1 MSKFIVSVFDSEKA
15 AYEGSRA
22 LKDLHQDG
30 NIVVFADAVITKDDQ
45 GVVQIQEA
53 ADEGPIGT
61 ATGML
66 VGGLLGALAGPAGMA
81 VGVAAGGTAGW
92 ISDLHNVGI
101 DTQFL
106 SDVGELMHPGKSAV
120 VAEIAEG
127 WTTPLDT
134 RMEKLGGTVFRRFRA
149 DVEDAQIEREIEA
162 SNRELDELEAEW
174 EQAVGEAKDKLQAK
188 VDAAK
193 TRLTALN
200 ERAKNKLA
208 TAATLQ
214 DENPGG
220 RMRSLGMQWTY
231 LDRYLSLADELEHLM
246 AVTVDDVRAMIS
258 QTGFRP
264 RTIVRLGPSDPS

>member
-30 NIVVFADAVITKDDQ
+30 SIVVFADAVITKDDK
-45 GVVQIQEA
+45 GAVQIQEA

-81 VGVAAGGTAGW
+81 VGLAAGGTAGW
-92 ISDLHNVGI
+92 ISDLHNAGV

-106 SDVGELMHPGKSAV
+106 SDVGELMLPGKSAV
-120 VAEIAEG
+120 VAEISEG
-127 WTTPLDT
+127 WITPLDT
-134 RMEKLGGTVFRRFRA
+134 RMEELGGTVFRRFRA

-174 EQAVGEAKDKLQAK
+174 EQAVGEAKEKLQAK

-193 TRLTALN
+193 TRLAALSEKAN
-200 ERAKNKLA
+200 NKLA
-208 TAATLQ
+208 SLKEEADAKIEKLNAQ
-214 DENPGG
+214 IAKAGDDLKAKYEKA
-220 RMRSLGMQWTY
+220 RDQLKADFEVRSAK
-231 LDRYLSLADELEHLM
+231 LAES
-246 AVTVDDVRAMIS
+246 A
-258 QTGFRP
+258 
-264 RTIVRLGPSDPS
+264 RLTKEALT

>member
-30 NIVVFADAVITKDDQ
+30 HIVVFADAVITKDDQ

-81 VGVAAGGTAGW
+81 VGAAAGGTAGW
-92 ISDLHNVGI
+92 ISDLHNVGV
-101 DTQFL
+101 DTEFL
-106 SDVGELMHPGKSAV
+106 SDVGELMLPGKSAV

-134 RMEKLGGTVFRRFRA
+134 RMEELGGTVFRRFRA

-193 TRLTALN
+193 TRLTALD
-200 ERAKNKLA
+200 EKATNKLA
-208 TAATLQ
+208 
-214 DENPGG
+214 
-220 RMRSLGMQWTY
+220 SLKEESDAKIERLNAQIAKAG
-231 LDRYLSLADELEHLM
+231 
-246 AVTVDDVRAMIS
+246 DDVKAKYEKARDQLKVDYEGRSAKLS
-258 QTGFRP
+258 ESA
-264 RTIVRLGPSDPS
+264 RLTKEALT

>member
-1 MSKFIVSVFDSEKA
+1 MNKFIVSVFDSEKA
-15 AYEGSRA
+15 AFEGSRA

-30 NIVVFADAVITKDDQ
+30 NIVIFADAVITKDDQ
-45 GVVQIQEA
+45 GAVQIQEA

-66 VGGLLGALAGPAGMA
+66 VGGLVGALAGPAGMA
-81 VGVAAGGTAGW
+81 VGAAAGGTAGW
-92 ISDLHNVGI
+92 ISDLHNVGV
-101 DTQFL
+101 DTEFL
-106 SDVGELMHPGKSAV
+106 SDVGELMLPGKSAV

-134 RMEKLGGTVFRRFRA
+134 RMEELGGTVFRRFRA

-193 TRLTALN
+193 TRLTALD
-200 ERAKNKLA
+200 EKATNKLA
-208 TAATLQ
+208 
-214 DENPGG
+214 
-220 RMRSLGMQWTY
+220 SLKEESDAKIERLNAQIAKAG
-231 LDRYLSLADELEHLM
+231 
-246 AVTVDDVRAMIS
+246 DDVKAKYEKARDQLKVDYEGRSAKLS
-258 QTGFRP
+258 ESA
-264 RTIVRLGPSDPS
+264 RLTKEALT